1 MKEGLQLLRHF
12 TCTGMPLGT
21 GLITNAR
28 IKHKVMRER
37 LVLLFILCYWK
48 LFGLVAETTVARQI
62 QNVYQWF

>member
-28 IKHKVMRER
+28 IKHKVLRER
-37 LVLLFILCYWK
+37 LVRLFILWYWK
-48 LFGLVAETTVARQI
+48 LFGPVAKTTVARQI
-62 QNVYQWF
+62 QNVYQWS